1 MGVVMKKKLGD
12 ITLSEIKEI
21 SLKVEFCSKCPLQNI
36 CRCSSFICYM
46 DKGVLDTEIEL
57 GELK

>member
-1 MGVVMKKKLGD
+1 MKKKLGD